1 LYCLVFQINNLKC
14 KNAKAIINTNE
25 KETTNDNQSPFN
37 KAGIIKSYV
46 AIGVF
51 GCGTRNIRYIKNE
64 TLKPPAPKDDKKHI
78 GENFFLK
85 IIYKSLIII
94 FFVILHN
101 IILKT
106 YESIIIKTYYLIDY
120 KR

>member
-1 LYCLVFQINNLKC
+1 MYCLVFQINSLKC
-14 KNAKAIINTNE
+14 KNAKAIIKTKE
-25 KETTNDNQSPFN
+25 KATTNDNQSPYI

-64 TLKPPAPKDDKKHI
+64 TLNPPAPNEAKKHM
-78 GENFFLK
+78 GENFSLK

-94 FFVILHN
+94 FFVILHK

-106 YESIIIKTYYLIDY
+106 YETIINYTYMQLSCI
-120 KR
+120 